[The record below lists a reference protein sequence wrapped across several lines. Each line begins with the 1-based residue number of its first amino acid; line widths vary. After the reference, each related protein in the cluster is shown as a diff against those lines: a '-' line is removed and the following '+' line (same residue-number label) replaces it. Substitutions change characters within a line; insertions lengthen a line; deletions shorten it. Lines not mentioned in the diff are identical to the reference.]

1 MNYTSLVTKKKQ
13 YKYSANICFDMK
25 DDEKLAGFI
34 PNITTTEILREYLLG
49 IINGN
54 ADVHSRILYG
64 SYGTGKSHLLTVLSD
79 LLGHENT
86 NGKGIVE
93 FEKAI
98 SKYDRELAS
107 EIKRYVK
114 EEKPFL
120 VVPIYANFGDF
131 DKCITYSLKK
141 ELERKN
147 IDICFKSYFDDA
159 LKLIDKW
166 NKGEESNK
174 RLKEIYASNEIS
186 ETDLLNG
193 LENYDSKSEK
203 DFNVVFR
210 AMTYGA
216 EFVSEAG
223 NMLDNI
229 ALANNV
235 IADEYRGIIF
245 VFDEFGRYI
254 EDIGESIKVKDVQDL
269 AEFCDHS
276 DFDDY
281 LILVSHKQLSLYTD
295 KMKKSISDEWRKIEG
310 RFKST
315 SINIKYDQCLSLI
328 PHIIPKTKEWN
339 GFKRKYQ
346 EQLNELYTQAYDFKG
361 FLLPPESDGINP
373 FEGGFP
379 LHPITLYALDRLSK
393 KVAQNERTFFT
404 YLASDE
410 DYSLF
415 SQLEKMNMKEFHFV
429 GLDAIFDYFEENICS
444 YRSGEAKEVYKKYQV
459 AINKLG
465 CNTENNLEMRILKA
479 MAVIYII
486 NDAGTLAPD
495 VETLVNVI
503 DTDKDSIKESIA
515 ELENKK
521 IIKYMRQYGY
531 YDFLDSS
538 IYDFDSMI
546 DERMEFVTDETALS
560 VLNEEFSDFVVYPYD
575 YNFHY
580 HMNRIFLPIFAMK
593 AELTK
598 KTLLR
603 FLPKYYD
610 GMIVFVLDK
619 KFDVSEYLDE
629 DNLPDRAILVINQ
642 NEEEILYEVKRYVAI
657 KYYYSI
663 REELKKDDPTVE
675 KELELYLNEQ
685 RSVLHEVI
693 SSWKNIDMD
702 GIAVVSKGQEYEA
715 RNDKDVSEI
724 ASTIM
729 MNSFPKTII
738 VNNDLIN
745 KNTVSGAI
753 RLARTKAL
761 SYIMNNKENLLEDCS
776 LLSPEHSIIRSVL
789 SKNGVF
795 NGENNIGNLNTLP
808 TGEIA
813 GTYVVK
819 EIDKYIKKCM
829 NGQTSIKE
837 LYDVLKKTPY
847 GLRDGYISVLLAY
860 ELRSYENVSIYF
872 HGSEHDYCEE
882 ELLKAL
888 ESPEDYSM
896 YICHWSETETEYI
909 EALEHIFSKYVDRT
923 AKNRLKELYEAMNK
937 HFVAISKAA
946 RTTNKYVSDKAKL
959 YREIMSISH
968 KDYNKF
974 FFETLLQLDD
984 DLSELQIVIQKVVME
999 LENVTVLQ
1007 LQTVE
1012 KAVRSAL
1019 EIESDVSITAELNR
1033 LYEADWKEKR
1043 FKSFD
1048 YQTSM
1053 MLDYLANMNLMISD
1067 DEMVQEIGKIVTG
1080 FEIEYWNDS
1089 KVEDFYDAF
1098 SKMVTQLN
1106 EYQVQDNVG
1115 TNEIKVTISTG
1126 NEEEKITQFNKAELS
1141 GNSQLMFN
1149 KIKSTIENFGE
1160 SISYDEKMQV
1170 LAKIFSEIM

>member
-295 KMKKSISDEWRKIEG
+295 KMKKSISDEWKKIEG

-888 ESPEDYSM
+888 ESPEDYSL

-974 FFETLLQLDD
+974 FFEILLQLDD

>member
-235 IADEYRGIIF
+235 IADEYIGIIF

-295 KMKKSISDEWRKIEG
+295 KMKKSISDEWKKIEG